1 MTAMLYSMVWLMM
14 LMKNFEVFRPFFVSI
29 GSQTWVNINSIVI
42 FHIKARLYTALTL
55 THHYDKFVT
64 MEKDDLLI
72 TAAQAQLALSP
83 EEEGRLR
90 TAVSEMLDYF
100 ELMNEVDVTNLNP
113 TTHALVRENA
123 LRADNPNQN
132 NNHNNNFNN
141 NQEALIS
148 RAPENEDNFIVIPN
162 VL

>member
-1 MTAMLYSMVWLMM
+1 
-14 LMKNFEVFRPFFVSI
+14 
-29 GSQTWVNINSIVI
+29 
-42 FHIKARLYTALTL
+42 
-55 THHYDKFVT
+55 

-72 TAAQAQLALSP
+72 TAAQAQLALSA

-90 TAVSEMLDYF
+90 TAVSEILDYF
-100 ELMNEVDVTNLNP
+100 ELMNEVDVSNLTP

-123 LRADNPNQN
+123 LRADNPNP
-132 NNHNNNFNN
+132 NN
-141 NQEALIS
+141 NQEELVS

>member
-1 MTAMLYSMVWLMM
+1 
-14 LMKNFEVFRPFFVSI
+14 
-29 GSQTWVNINSIVI
+29 
-42 FHIKARLYTALTL
+42 
-55 THHYDKFVT
+55 

-72 TAAQAQLALSP
+72 TAAQAQLALSA
-83 EEEGRLR
+83 EEAERLEA
-90 TAVSEMLDYF
+90 AVSEMLDYF
-100 ELMNEVDVTNLNP
+100 ELMNEVDVSNLNP

-123 LRADNPNQN
+123 LRADNPNP
-132 NNHNNNFNN
+132 NN

>member
-1 MTAMLYSMVWLMM
+1 
-14 LMKNFEVFRPFFVSI
+14 
-29 GSQTWVNINSIVI
+29 
-42 FHIKARLYTALTL
+42 
-55 THHYDKFVT
+55 

-72 TAAQAQLALSP
+72 TAAQAQLALSA
-83 EEEGRLR
+83 EEAGRLE

-100 ELMNEVDVTNLNP
+100 EMMNEVDVSNLPP

-123 LRADNPNQN
+123 LREDNPNP
-132 NNHNNNFNN
+132 NN
-141 NQEALIS
+141 NQEDLVN